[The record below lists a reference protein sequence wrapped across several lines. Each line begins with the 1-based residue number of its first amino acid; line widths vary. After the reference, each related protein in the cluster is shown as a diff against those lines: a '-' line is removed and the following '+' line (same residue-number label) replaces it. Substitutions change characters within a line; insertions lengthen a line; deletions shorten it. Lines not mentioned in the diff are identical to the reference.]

1 MVTAENAQFYW
12 GDVEKADKNA
22 PWGSWLAAEGAEPC
36 TIYKGKATWSSP
48 PVLPAGTC
56 PQVLGFGE
64 SFPEK
69 KTKNLP
75 EGCFGLSP
83 GTAHG

>member
-1 MVTAENAQFYW
+1 MVTAENAQFHW

-36 TIYKGKATWSSP
+36 PIYKGKATWSSP